1 MRTLPCGRRR
11 LVRSV
16 CLLAWL
22 ALTGAGLGGCVKE
35 EELLSDNQSGPIG
48 NDGEPPPQALAI
60 DVPPDIRTEAT
71 APATAVD
78 LGEAQA
84 TGGEGSYGFTNNA
97 PGTGFPL
104 GVSVVTWTVTDGSG
118 TQASGAQQVTI
129 DDTTP
134 PSLDEPADILTFAS
148 GERTPLTLDA
158 PSASDLADPAP
169 RVTSDMPADGF
180 PMGNTEIIWTATDAS
195 GNATS
200 VNQVITIVA
209 GEPGGPLTIE
219 APADRQLEAT
229 GPMTLFDPGTAT
241 VGGGMPPLA
250 VTKDVPANGFPLG
263 TTTLTWT
270 VTDSEGQSVSDNQAV
285 TVIDST
291 APALVAPGAV
301 TRRQGSEGGPTIVDL
316 GTATASDA
324 VDAAPVIANDAPASG
339 FPVGTT
345 IVRWTATDASGNS
358 ATAAQSVTVTG
369 FSAEYCE
376 DLVPVFATDIYPRLD
391 KTEPLACN
399 GCHTGSAPLETPN
412 GFAFPNAP
420 PGAEDFEVFRAVAA
434 IDVGNS
440 SLVLVKARGGENH
453 TGGDRY
459 PDGNADPDFVALDDF
474 VNRARGCIDKPEG
487 GTEKVI
493 LGTPYEQLH
502 RITAVLA
509 ARPPSDDEIAAI
521 AGAAD
526 QASLVTR
533 LGPIIDGLL
542 NEDAFYERVVEIYGD
557 LLLTNQYATSD
568 RDINFNFGLDAFSAR
583 TYFETNFS
591 GNERRA
597 LRQDANYGFARA
609 PVELIRYILATDRPF
624 SEILTADYTMVN
636 PYTAV
641 VYGVNAGDP
650 SFPFSS
656 DRVRANHDRNDFRR
670 VNRIVQTAGSGSVV
684 PMAGVI
690 GTHGFLSRY
699 PSTATNLNRKRARF
713 TLMLFLGSDIEALAP
728 RDALDLDNEVGA
740 IPTYQ
745 DPQCTVCHDVMD
757 PVAGLFTKRSNTGDY
772 DINRVYEWTRTR
784 FGVQRMVPAG
794 FGNTRVN
801 ASAQLPDAY
810 LDRPLQWFAA
820 QMVADDRF
828 AVQTA
833 RVALHG
839 LTGIE
844 GNSSR
849 TTQFVNQ
856 LKATFVGSG
865 FDYKALVKAIVTSEF
880 FLARDLAATESPS
893 AYADLGPGRLLTPEE
908 LDRKITAWLGT
919 NYHWAGPATGSGLRG
934 MHYLPYGG
942 LDGDEITSRTTSPT
956 ALIDGIQ
963 ERIASQVACERV
975 ARDLYN
981 GGALFP
987 DVSAGDTPD
996 TAGGREAIR
1005 DNIRFL
1011 HRYLLGEDL
1020 AGNDPEIESTY
1031 RLFVDARALGETTI
1045 PAECRGGGAATD
1057 SNRTILPWMAV
1068 VTYLLADFRF
1078 VYD

>member
-1 MRTLPCGRRR
+1 MPFGRRR
-11 LVRSV
+11 VMRPLF
-16 CLLAWL
+16 LLAIV
-22 ALTGAGLGGCVKE
+22 ALMGTGLGACVQE
-35 EELLSDNQSGPIG
+35 EELLSDNQSGPG
-48 NDGEPPPQALAI
+48 GDGDPPPEVLAI
-60 DVPPDIRTEAT
+60 AAPPDVRTEAM
-71 APATAVD
+71 APATSVD
-78 LGEAQA
+78 LGDATA
-84 TGGEGSYGFTNNA
+84 TGGDGSYAFTNDA
-97 PGTGFPL
+97 PDAGFSI

-118 TQASGAQQVTI
+118 TQATGPQQVTI

-134 PSLDEPADILTFAS
+134 PSLEEPADILTFAS
-148 GERTPLTLDA
+148 GDRTPLTLDA
-158 PSASDLADPAP
+158 PTASDLADPAP
-169 RVTSDMPADGF
+169 LVTSDMPADGF
-180 PMGNTEIIWTATDAS
+180 PMGDTLITWTATDAS
-195 GNATS
+195 GNTAS
-200 VNQVITIVA
+200 VNQVITIMD
-209 GEPGGPLTIE
+209 GEPGGPLTLD

-229 GPMTLFDPGTAT
+229 GETTPVDLGTAT
-241 VGGGMPPLA
+241 VSGGTPPLA
-250 VTKDVPANGFPLG
+250 VTKDVPATGFPLG
-263 TTTLTWT
+263 STTVTWT
-270 VTDSEGQSVSDNQAV
+270 VSDSVGQSVTDTQAV

-291 APALVAPGAV
+291 APILIAPGAM
-301 TRRQGSEGGPTIVDL
+301 TRQQGSDGGLTVVDL

-324 VDAAPVIANDAPASG
+324 VDSAPDIVNNAPASG

-345 IVRWTATDASGNS
+345 IVTWTATDASGNS
-358 ATAAQSVTVTG
+358 ATAAQSVTVTA
-369 FSAEYCE
+369 FAAEYCE
-376 DLVPVFATDIYPRLD
+376 DLVPDFANDIYPRLD
-391 KTEPLACN
+391 KTDPLACN
-399 GCHTGSAPLETPN
+399 GCHTGPAPLDTPN

-420 PGAEDFEVFRAVAA
+420 PGADDFEVFRAVAS
-434 IDVGNS
+434 IDVGNN

-459 PDGNADPDFVALDDF
+459 PDGNADPDFVALANF
-474 VNRARGCIDKPEG
+474 VNRARGCIEEPDV

-493 LGTPYEQLH
+493 FGTPYEQLH
-502 RITAVLA
+502 RITAVLG
-509 ARPPSDDEIAAI
+509 ARPPSDDEIATV

-526 QASLVTR
+526 QANLLNR

-542 NEDAFYERVVEIYGD
+542 NEDAFYERVVEMYGD
-557 LLLTNQYATSD
+557 LLLTNQYAASE

-583 TYFETNFS
+583 TYYETNFS

-597 LRQDANYGFARA
+597 LRQDANFGFARA
-609 PVELIRYILATDRPF
+609 PLELIRYILQNDRPF
-624 SEILTADYTMVN
+624 SEILTANYTMVN

-670 VNRIVQTAGSGSVV
+670 VNQIVQTAGDGSVV
-684 PMAGVI
+684 PLAGVI
-690 GTHGFLSRY
+690 GTHGYLSRY

-713 TLMLFLGSDIEALAP
+713 TLMLFLGTDIEALAP
-728 RDALDLDNEVGA
+728 RDALDLDNEVGD

-772 DINRVYEWTRTR
+772 DIDRVYEWTRTR

-801 ASAQLPDAY
+801 ASAELPDAY
-810 LDRPLQWFAA
+810 LDRPLQWFAL

-844 GNSSR
+844 GNSPG

-856 LKATFVGSG
+856 LKGSFEGSG

-880 FLARDLAATESPS
+880 FLAQNLGASESPS

-908 LDRKITAWLGT
+908 LDRKISAWLGT
-919 NYHWAGPATGSGLRG
+919 NYQWAGPATGSGLRG
-934 MHYLPYGG
+934 SHYLPYGG
-942 LDGDEITSRTTSPT
+942 VDGDEIVSRTTSPT

-963 ERIASQVACERV
+963 ERISSQVACERV

-981 GGALFP
+981 GGSLFP
-987 DVSAGDTPD
+987 QVSAADTPD
-996 TAGGREAIR
+996 TAAGRDAIR

-1020 AGNDPEIESTY
+1020 DSADPEIQTTY
-1031 RLFVDARALGETTI
+1031 DLFVDARALGETSI
-1045 PAECRGGGAATD
+1045 PAECRGGGGTTD
-1057 SNRTILPWMAV
+1057 TNRTVLPWIAV